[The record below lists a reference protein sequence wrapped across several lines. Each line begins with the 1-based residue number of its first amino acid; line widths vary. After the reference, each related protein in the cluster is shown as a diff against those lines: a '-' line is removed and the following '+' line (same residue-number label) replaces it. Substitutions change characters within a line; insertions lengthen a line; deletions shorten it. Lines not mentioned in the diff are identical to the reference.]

1 MPVAIAKMFGSKM
14 MSSGGKPTS
23 STRMSVGA
31 LADLD
36 LALEGVGLALLVER
50 HHDGRRAVAAHQLRL
65 VQELVLAFLHARSS

>member
-23 STRMSVGA
+23 STQDLVGA

-36 LALEGVGLALLVER
+36 LALERVGLALLVER
-50 HHDGRRAVAAHQLRL
+50 HHDDGRAVAPRELRV